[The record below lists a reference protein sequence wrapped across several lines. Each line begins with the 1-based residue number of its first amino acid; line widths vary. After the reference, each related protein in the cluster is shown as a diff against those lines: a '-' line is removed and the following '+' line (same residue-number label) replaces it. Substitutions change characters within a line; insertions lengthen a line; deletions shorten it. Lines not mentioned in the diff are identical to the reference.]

1 MEPNLYH
8 GNLYWPNTLQ
18 YIPSYPSLAED
29 IVCDVLI
36 VGGGMSGA
44 ISAYILSHEDLNI
57 VVADKRKIAHGSSS
71 ANTGLLQ
78 YSNDM
83 MLHEFAQ
90 SIGEEEAVRF
100 YRLCFEAM
108 EDLKGIAGS
117 LKEDVQFKSRKSLYY
132 ASTQQDA
139 AKLQTEYNMLKKH
152 GFPVEY
158 LHERDIKERF
168 GFSKP
173 AAILTDGD
181 AEVNPQKFVMQLM
194 KEAASQENV
203 QVFEQT
209 EMKELG
215 FSDGYWHFTSDK
227 GATIRAKKV
236 IYSTGYEAALHT
248 NKLGAELNRS
258 FVIAT
263 TPIESYPGWEDMS
276 LIWETKRPYFYM
288 RTTYDGRI
296 VAGGLDEDPMEA
308 PSDPAI
314 IQKYGEKLLARIKE
328 HYPDYEIEVD
338 YAYGATFG
346 ESVDGRP
353 FIGRHPSK
361 EDIFYCLG
369 YGGNGTVYSM
379 FGAKMIREI
388 IIHGQHPDENLVAP
402 DRPIKESASN

>member
-8 GNLYWPNTLQ
+8 GNLYWPNTLEH
-18 YIPSYPSLAED
+18 ISSYPSLTED

-44 ISAYILSHEDLNI
+44 ISAYILSHEDVNI

-83 MLHEFAQ
+83 MLHEFAKL
-90 SIGEEEAVRF
+90 IGEEEAVRF

-108 EDLKGIAGS
+108 EDLKGLASS

-139 AKLQTEYNMLKKH
+139 AKLQKEYNMLKKH

-158 LHERDIKERF
+158 LHEKDIKERF

-258 FVIAT
+258 FAIAT
-263 TPIESYPGWEDMS
+263 TPIDSYPGWEDRS

-308 PSDPAI
+308 PADPAI

-361 EDIFYCLG
+361 DGVFYCLG

>member
-1 MEPNLYH
+1 M
-8 GNLYWPNTLQ
+8 
-18 YIPSYPSLAED
+18 
-29 IVCDVLI
+29 
-36 VGGGMSGA
+36 
-44 ISAYILSHEDLNI
+44 
-57 VVADKRKIAHGSSS
+57 AHGSSS

-78 YSNDM
+78 YSNEM
-83 MLHEFAQ
+83 MLREFAKL
-90 SIGEEEAVRF
+90 IGEEEAVRF

-108 EDLKGIAGS
+108 EDLKGLASS

-158 LHERDIKERF
+158 LLEKDIKERF

-173 AAILTDGD
+173 AAVLTDGD

-209 EMKELG
+209 EMKEPG

-258 FVIAT
+258 FAIAT
-263 TPIESYPGWEDMS
+263 TPMDSYPGWEDRS

-308 PSDPAI
+308 PADPAI

-328 HYPDYEIEVD
+328 HYPDYETEVD

-353 FIGRHPSK
+353 FIARHPSK
-361 EDIFYCLG
+361 DGVFYRLG